1 MSTPLKSGIRNQTIE
16 KGKKTEQRLAF
27 VKVMFISFTN
37 LDVLVRKTPVWNCG
51 RLLQNVSDLWKENQF

>member
-1 MSTPLKSGIRNQTIE
+1 MSTPLKSGIRKTIE

-27 VKVMFISFTN
+27 VKVMFISFTS

>member
-37 LDVLVRKTPVWNCG
+37 LDVLVRKTPV
-51 RLLQNVSDLWKENQF
+51 